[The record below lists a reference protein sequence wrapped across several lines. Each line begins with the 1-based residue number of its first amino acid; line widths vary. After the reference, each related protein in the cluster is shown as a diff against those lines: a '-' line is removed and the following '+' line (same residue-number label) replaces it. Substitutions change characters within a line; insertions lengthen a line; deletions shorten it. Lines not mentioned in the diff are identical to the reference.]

1 MKGALSYRVELGSDV
16 YGNLQ
21 RIENVLKDIPN
32 NLTAAKAQL
41 EDYEK
46 QTVTAKEEMV
56 KPFPQ
61 EEELQAKSARLAE
74 LNAELNM
81 DGQHQQQEE
90 TESNDA
96 PEEEI
101 AKAVRPASI
110 LERLNRPCPAAVAH
124 TPNRTAKTME
134 AR

>member
-32 NLTAAKAQL
+32 NLTAARAQL

-61 EEELQAKSARLAE
+61 EEELQTKSARLAE

-81 DGQHQQQEE
+81 DGRSQTQEK
-90 TESNDA
+90 TESSDA
-96 PEEEI
+96 PEQESE
-101 AKAVRPASI
+101 KQETPSI
-110 LERLNRPCPAAVAH
+110 LKRLEQPSPRP
-124 TPNRTAKTME
+124 TAIGQPRQSPIE
-134 AR
+134 VR